1 MQANIR
7 EQGSLLHDRES
18 RTMGYI
24 RLEKDSDGIVELIF
38 DQPGKTVN
46 TMGLEY
52 DEAMRAA
59 VSELQ
64 GMVEQG
70 GVTGVYVRSGKPNQF
85 FAGGDIKEMLEMD
98 LNASEEKKTE
108 MYNGIMATKAPL
120 RALETLGVP
129 VAVGINGPA
138 LGGGF
143 EIALSCHYRVAMN
156 GVSVGLPEAM
166 IGLMPGAGGVVRM
179 TYLLGMQEAI
189 GLISQGKRLAAEKA
203 QAKGLIHELASSE
216 AELAAKAKA
225 WIKANPDAKQPW
237 DSEGFKMPGGGPADE
252 ANQGLTFFGPSN
264 VMVQTKNLMPAQ
276 NAIFACVVDC
286 ARVDFDTAQKVEGR
300 YFLYLLL
307 NQVSRNMM
315 TAFFVQMEA
324 LNKGASRPSG
334 IEKTSVKKLG
344 ILGAGQ
350 MGAGI
355 ATVASQKGIE
365 VVLKDISLENANKGK
380 AYAENFFNKRIE
392 KKRLTEEVKNEC
404 LARITATDDYAAMA
418 DCDLVIEAV
427 FEDRRIKAA
436 VTKDTETVLN
446 EKGIF
451 ATNTSALPIT
461 ELAEA
466 SVRQQN
472 FIGMHF
478 FSPAEKMPLI
488 EIIRGANTSDETLA
502 RAFDLAQQLGKT
514 PIVVNDAPGFFTT
527 RVIGKTVSQGAIM
540 LEEGINPVLI
550 ESAARD
556 NGSPIGPLGAIDEIS
571 QETAYKN
578 GQQAKAD
585 TEAQGKEWQDNAA
598 SRILDR
604 MVNEFGRKGK
614 VHGAGYYEY
623 PQGGQKHMWPGLK
636 DAFAPNG
643 YTDIPYEDIKDRLV
657 YCQCLEAVRAMEEG
671 VIENVGDGNIGSIM
685 GIGFPAQTGGVF
697 QAINAIG
704 LQAFVERAE
713 YLQSQYG
720 DDFAVPQLLKDRAA
734 KNALF
739 L

>member
-1 MQANIR
+1 
-7 EQGSLLHDRES
+7 
-18 RTMGYI
+18 MGYI
-24 RLEKDSDGIVELIF
+24 RLEKDSDGIVDLIF

-46 TMGLEY
+46 TMGAEY

-59 VSELQ
+59 VTELK
-64 GMVEQG
+64 GMVEKG
-70 GVTGVYVRSGKPNQF
+70 ECKGIYIRSGKPGQF
-85 FAGGDIKEMLEMD
+85 FAGGDIKELLEMD
-98 LNASEEKKTE
+98 LNPSDEKKAE
-108 MYNGIMATKAPL
+108 MYNGVMQTKAPL
-120 RALETLGVP
+120 RELETLGVP
-129 VAVGINGPA
+129 VAVGINGA
-138 LGGGF
+138 CLGGGF
-143 EIALSCHYRVAMN
+143 EISLACHYRVAMN
-156 GVSVGLPEAM
+156 GVQVGLPEAM

-189 GLISQGKRLAAEKA
+189 GLISQGKRLTAEKA
-203 QAKGLIHELASSE
+203 QAKGLIHELAESE
-216 AELAAKAKA
+216 EELAAKAKA
-225 WIKANPDAKQPW
+225 WIKANPEAKQPW
-237 DSEGFKMPGGGPADE
+237 DTEGYKIPGGYPTDE

-276 NAIFACVVDC
+276 NAIFACVVDA
-286 ARVDFDTAQKVEGR
+286 ARVDFDTAQKIEGR
-300 YFLYLLL
+300 YFMHLLL

-324 LNKGASRPSG
+324 LNKGASRPDG
-334 IEKTSVKKLG
+334 IDKTSIKKLG

-355 ATVASQKGIE
+355 ATVAAQKGID
-365 VVLKDISLENANKGK
+365 VVLKDISLANAEKGK
-380 AYAENFFNKRIE
+380 AYAENFYNKRIE
-392 KKRLTEEVKNEC
+392 KKRLTEEAKTEY
-404 LARITATDDYAAMA
+404 LARIKATEDYADMA

-427 FEDRRIKAA
+427 FEDRKIKAT
-436 VTKDTETVLN
+436 VTRDTEAVL
-446 EKGIF
+446 KADGVF
-451 ATNTSALPIT
+451 ASNTSALPIT

-466 SVRQQN
+466 SSRQAN

-478 FSPAEKMPLI
+478 FSPAEKMPLV

-585 TEAQGKEWQDNAA
+585 AEAQGQKWEDNAA
-598 SRILDR
+598 SRVLDR

-623 PQGGQKHMWPGLK
+623 PENGQKYMWPGLK

-643 YTDIPYEDIKDRLV
+643 YKEIPYEDIKDRLV
-657 YCQCLEAVRAMEEG
+657 YSQCLEAVRAMEEG

-704 LQAFVERAE
+704 LQKFVERAE
-713 YLQSQYG
+713 YLHKQYG

-734 KNALF
+734 KNELF